1 MDRSLGRFLCL
12 PIFDGEFRGALAA
25 LHIDHVEFWMALAD
39 ASAGADDQL
48 SRLLPALT
56 EDHGMRGILLNR
68 LDLVNILASMV
79 KSSAARINKE
89 IASDLG
95 YGAAQ
100 IAPVGSKRSRSDA
113 PFRREE
119 LSQEVGRKPAGQGPA
134 QAVQSLQGA
143 EEAERRRWGL
153 RLQAISA
160 RAGSAA
166 GINDPRRCEGLT
178 PAEAD
183 RLRRMVFEAGGFR
196 TIRQHVRG
204 WEKFEDWAVGQG
216 QSVYPPAAA
225 LLMRYVLHLIGSGV
239 RAVGDSSS
247 EARSGLDLQEVGDG
261 SRGRGGPADPGD
273 QRPGPPGEGQGAAGG
288 HPAPPQARHGNGGH
302 GRHVC
307 SGRQAGARAALL
319 VGPDSGLLVPPV

>member
-1 MDRSLGRFLCL
+1 
-12 PIFDGEFRGALAA
+12 
-25 LHIDHVEFWMALAD
+25 MALAD
-39 ASAGADDQL
+39 SSSGADDQL
-48 SRLLPALT
+48 SRLLPALI
-56 EDHGMRGILLNR
+56 EDHGTRGILLNR
-68 LDLVNILASMV
+68 LELVNILASMV

-216 QSVYPPAAA
+216 QCQSVYPPAAA
-225 LLMRYVLHLIGSGV
+225 LLMRYVLHLKDQGC
-239 RAVGDSSS
+239 
-247 EARSGLDLQEVGDG
+247 
-261 SRGRGGPADPGD
+261 GPAVI
-273 QRPGPPGEGQGAAGG
+273 
-288 HPAPPQARHGNGGH
+288 PALRHGVVWICK
-302 GRHVC
+302 RLAMAVPDVADQQILAI
-307 SGRQAGARAALL
+307 SDQAIPLHPKLVMAMEVMVDTFARVGKPALALL
-319 VGPDSGLLVPPV
+319 SWWALILVYSSLRFDDGVHVSL